1 VCHEARENKSQPA
14 AGNIFCT
21 HDRAR
26 EQDIEEEERAGGR
39 MRHEGDEELGK
50 GGRGEAVV
58 DQEGLLRLCVGK
70 ATNKQ
75 QQQQQGKKGLLSQ
88 YKKPKEFYF
97 SLLGGALYYYKQA
110 EVFYF
115 NYILF
120 I

>member
-1 VCHEARENKSQPA
+1 
-14 AGNIFCT
+14 
-21 HDRAR
+21 
-26 EQDIEEEERAGGR
+26 

-50 GGRGEAVV
+50 GGGEAVV

-75 QQQQQGKKGLLSQ
+75 QQQQGKKGLSQ